1 MAEVLVTFKVMPADA
16 GSDADELMGKI
27 KGLNVARLHEVE
39 KEPIAFGLVAL
50 KPSFVTEDAEGV
62 VDKIEEALRKIDG
75 VGEVEVLVV
84 NRLLG

>member
-1 MAEVLVTFKVMPADA
+1 MADVLVTLKAMPADA
-16 GSDADELMGKI
+16 GSNVDELIEKI
-27 KGLNVARLHEVE
+27 KGLGVAKLHGVE

-62 VDKIEEALRKIDG
+62 VDEIEDALRKIEG
-75 VGEVEVLVV
+75 IGEVEVLTV